1 MLKPQSAGMLFDF
14 LSTFKGWSKADCFL
28 SVQEQE
34 VQTRQLMSVAASL
47 LYGIVAL
54 VMGFVNKVC

>member
-1 MLKPQSAGMLFDF
+1 M
-14 LSTFKGWSKADCFL
+14 
-28 SVQEQE
+28 
-34 VQTRQLMSVAASL
+34 QTRQLMSVAASL